1 MIGVS
6 WIEHLTFYFG
16 TIRTTSKIRKREV
29 ILTAYPHLNVLRWL
43 LSFEINV
50 DAHLFFLSHLV
61 GPVITRQVEDIACSF
76 KAKWFV
82 LNLVFPALSDP
93 NYLEALPK
101 T

>member
-1 MIGVS
+1 M
-6 WIEHLTFYFG
+6 
-16 TIRTTSKIRKREV
+16 

-43 LSFEINV
+43 LSFEIN
-50 DAHLFFLSHLV
+50 AHLFFLSHLCDHK
-61 GPVITRQVEDIACSF
+61 TEVEDIACSF
-76 KAKWFV
+76 KVKWLV